1 MMSVMAVDEDSL
13 RDLSRADVVAFGPIA
28 PDGMVLPV
36 TRAYERLA
44 DLVTGGTVD
53 VRPHLDRL
61 LAEGSPAGRAYAA
74 TLLARLDP
82 DAGRSIW
89 RSLVAD
95 QAELTTFDG
104 SLMRRTTLA
113 AYAAAQLSRSDEV
126 PAG

>member
-1 MMSVMAVDEDSL
+1 MAVDEDSL
-13 RDLSRADVVAFGPIA
+13 RELSRADVVAFGPIA
-28 PDGMVLPV
+28 LDGTVLPV

-44 DLVTGGTVD
+44 AVVDEGVVD

-61 LAEGSPAGRAYAA
+61 LAEGTPAGRAYAA

-95 QAELTTFDG
+95 QAELITFEG
-104 SLMRRTTLA
+104 SLMRRGTLA
-113 AYAAAQLSRSDEV
+113 GYAAAQLSRSDEA